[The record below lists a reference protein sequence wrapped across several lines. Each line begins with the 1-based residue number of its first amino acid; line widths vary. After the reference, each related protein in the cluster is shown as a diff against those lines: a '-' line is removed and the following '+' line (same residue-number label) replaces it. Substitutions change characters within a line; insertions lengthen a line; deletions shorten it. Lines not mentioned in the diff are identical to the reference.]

1 MSKLAVVKKTGELY
15 ELTKDG
21 KAVLYGFEAD
31 AEKALNAIAEADE
44 KGGLKVPYTEV
55 HHFKG
60 EGRYLLVPAKG
71 RAQTLFQLPENTED
85 LLELVAKVK
94 RQAVA
99 APRSDKTT
107 AVKE

>member
-15 ELTKDG
+15 ELTQDG
-21 KAVLYGFEAD
+21 KAILYGFEAE
-31 AEKALNAIAEADE
+31 AEKALKAIVEADE

-60 EGRYLLVPAKG
+60 EGRYLLVPAKE
-71 RAQTLFQLPENTED
+71 RAQTLFQMPEITED

-94 RQAVA
+94 RQAPVA
-99 APRSDKTT
+99 SRSDKTPT
-107 AVKE
+107 VKE